1 MKKRRAQCLG
11 QRVRFSMK
19 KPTMLLLMVILGDG
33 NRPLCIVALGLV
45 SGIPSAP
52 DATRQ
57 LSLRMM
63 NPRCAIRV
71 GFVVCKHNGAYS
83 FALRI

>member
-1 MKKRRAQCLG
+1 
-11 QRVRFSMK
+11 
-19 KPTMLLLMVILGDG
+19 MLLLMVILGDG
-33 NRPLCIVALGLV
+33 NRPLCIVALGLI

-71 GFVVCKHNGAYS
+71 GFVECKHNGAYS